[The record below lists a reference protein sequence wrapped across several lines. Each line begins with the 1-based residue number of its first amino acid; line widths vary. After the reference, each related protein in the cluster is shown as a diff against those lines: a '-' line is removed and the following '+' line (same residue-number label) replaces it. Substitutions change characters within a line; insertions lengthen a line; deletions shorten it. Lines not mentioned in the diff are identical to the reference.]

1 MTQPAAGGRR
11 LPAAGWLARAGVLA
25 LLALVGLMPGV
36 ARAHATL
43 LTSSP
48 PAGQQ
53 LGTAPG
59 VVVLQFSQPLD
70 PRLSQVTVTD
80 PAGTRVA
87 GKASGT
93 EARVALAT
101 NQPGTYRVAWT
112 AVSTDDGHT
121 SRGNLQFSVVAPAA
135 KVTEPAATQPSD
147 LVTAAL
153 RATQYAALLLVLG
166 MLLLSRLSRGDPQL
180 AWVRLRLPLPL
191 AVALAS
197 GLLLVTRDALA
208 ASDQPGTYLGAG
220 PAGRARLLL
229 VAAEAAALLGTLL
242 APRLLRAAVVVA
254 LVALAASGHAAAVRP
269 AWWGITVDAGHL
281 TGAGLWAGGI
291 LALALLR
298 PPGGWRGPA
307 ARRLLDRFSPVALAA
322 FGATIALGVLQ
333 ALQRLG
339 HPGALLTTAYGQILT
354 LKLLAVAAM
363 LPLSLLAW
371 RRRLAPRAEAALVV
385 GVVGLAAL
393 LAVSPLPQRPTP
405 TATSPAEDAGAA
417 LPKANDLTLA
427 QPAGEVLVGLTVRPA
442 HPGHNQ
448 LLLHLLPLEG
458 EQAAARLP
466 AALEVAGRTITPQ
479 PCGPACRQATATLHG
494 GETIRVVVDGP
505 GGGTASF
512 RLPRLPAPDGAALLA
527 LAQRRMHTLRTVSL
541 TERLS
546 WGAGA
551 TSARYQMEA
560 PNHLRILTA
569 GGAETVIIG
578 ETRYG
583 RDAPGKPWKVDH
595 DFPVTPAPA
604 YVWDYFTPPVAPKVI
619 GSQPIGGH
627 PTRIVAFFGR
637 SGQVPVWFRLWV
649 DQGGLVR
656 RGQMLAQGHFMD
668 HAYHGFDAPTTI
680 QPPPR

>member
-1 MTQPAAGGRR
+1 
-11 LPAAGWLARAGVLA
+11 
-25 LLALVGLMPGV
+25 MPGV
-36 ARAHATL
+36 ARAHASL
-43 LTSSP
+43 LSSSP
-48 PAGQQ
+48 QAGQQ

-87 GKASGT
+87 AKASGT

-121 SRGNLQFSVVAPAA
+121 SRSSFQFSVVAPAA
-135 KVTEPAATQPSD
+135 QLTERPATQRPD
-147 LVTAAL
+147 PLTAAL
-153 RATQYAALLLVLG
+153 RAAQYAALLLVVG
-166 MLLLSRLSRGDPQL
+166 MLLLGRLARRDPQL
-180 AWVRLRLPLPL
+180 AWVHLRLRLPL
-191 AVALAS
+191 AVALGS
-197 GLLLVTRDALA
+197 GLLLVAREALA
-208 ASDQPGTYLGAG
+208 ASGTPGAYLGSG
-220 PAGRARLLL
+220 LAGRARLLL
-229 VAAEAAALLGTLL
+229 VAAEAAALLSSLA
-242 APRLLRAAVVVA
+242 APRLLGAAVLVA

-269 AWWGITVDAGHL
+269 AWWGIALDAGHL
-281 TGAGLWAGGI
+281 ASAGLWAGGI

-307 ARRLLDRFSPVALAA
+307 ARRLLDRFSPVALTM
-322 FGATIALGVLQ
+322 FGATVVFGGIQ

-339 HPGALLTTAYGQILT
+339 RPGALLHTAYGQVLT
-354 LKLLAVAAM
+354 LKLLVVAAM

-385 GVVGLAAL
+385 GVVGVVGLAAL
-393 LAVSPLPQRPTP
+393 LAVSPLPPRPAATATTP
-405 TATSPAEDAGAA
+405 TEQADAA
-417 LPKANDLTLA
+417 LPRAGDLTLA
-427 QPAGEVLVGLTVRPA
+427 QPAGQVLVGLTIRPA
-442 HPGHNQ
+442 RPGRNQ
-448 LLLHLLPLEG
+448 LLLYVLPLEG

-466 AALEVAGRTITPQ
+466 AALELAGRTITPQ
-479 PCGPACRQATATLHG
+479 PCGAACRQATATLRG
-494 GETIRVVVDGP
+494 GETLQVVVGGR
-505 GGGTASF
+505 GGGSASF
-512 RLPRLPAPDGAALLA
+512 RLPRLPAPDGGTLLA
-527 LAQRRMHTLRTVSL
+527 KAQERMHALRTVSL

-546 WGAGA
+546 WGAGT

-578 ETRYG
+578 ATRYG

-595 DFPVTPAPA
+595 GLPLTPAPA
-604 YVWDYFTPPVAPKVI
+604 YVWDYFTPPVAPRII
-619 GSQPIGGH
+619 GSQSIGGH

-637 SGQVPVWFRLWV
+637 SGEVPVWFRLWV
-649 DQGGLVR
+649 DRSGLVR

-668 HAYHGFDAPTTI
+668 HDYQRFDAPTAI
-680 QPPPR
+680 LPPQR